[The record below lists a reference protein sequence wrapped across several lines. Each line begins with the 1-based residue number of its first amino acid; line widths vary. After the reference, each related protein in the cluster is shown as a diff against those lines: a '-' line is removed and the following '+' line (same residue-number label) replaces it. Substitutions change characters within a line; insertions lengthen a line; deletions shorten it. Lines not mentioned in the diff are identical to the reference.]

1 MMKTVAVQTGKTQEF
16 LDITRRLQ
24 TAVQESGVQEGVA
37 FVYCPHTTAG
47 LCVNENY
54 DPTVTADILKK
65 LDELIPVYGT
75 YSHAEG
81 NAAAHIKSCL
91 VGVSLQLPVSGGRLV
106 LGTWQ
111 GVFFCEF
118 DGPRQ
123 RKVHLRI
130 LNAGGA

>member
-1 MMKTVAVQTGKTQEF
+1 MIKKVDVQTNKTQEYV
-16 LDITRRLQ
+16 DITQRLQ
-24 TAVQESGVQEGVA
+24 AAVKESGVQEGVA

-54 DPTVTADILKK
+54 DPTVAADILNK
-65 LDELIPVYGT
+65 LEELVPVHGA

-91 VGVSLQLPVSGGRLV
+91 MGVSLQLLVNGGRLV

-123 RKVHLRI
+123 RKVL
-130 LNAGGA
+130 LKVLSSGVS